1 MARTI
6 ERTPHPI
13 SVLCADPSRAGD
25 FEPGTLIHT
34 LIDAIL
40 SKRRIIEL
48 ADADQ
53 GIALEVK
60 GRGRDAQVLLV
71 ARIVSAA

>member
-1 MARTI
+1 MARSV

-13 SVLCADPSRAGD
+13 RVACADPERCGE
-25 FEPGTLIHT
+25 FESGTLIHT

-48 ADADQ
+48 ADGDQ
-53 GIALEVK
+53 GISLEVK
-60 GRGRDAQVLLV
+60 GRGRDAQVLIV

>member
-1 MARTI
+1 MARCV

-13 SVLCADPSRAGD
+13 RVACADPERCGEFAS
-25 FEPGTLIHT
+25 GTLVHT

-40 SKRRIIEL
+40 SKRHIIEL

-60 GRGRDAQVLLV
+60 GRGRDAQVLIV
-71 ARIVSAA
+71 SRIVSVA